1 MAAAGEATKQD
12 RGGCT
17 DVSAPSPKDESN
29 HQAPTSE
36 LDAGKTY
43 RVAVETNCGTFTIT
57 LDTKASPKTT
67 ASFVSL
73 ADDGYFDDTTFHR
86 IVPGFVIQGGD
97 PTGKGTGGPGYTT
110 VEPPPPE
117 HGVRPLRG
125 GDGEGGVRAAGRR
138 REPVLRRH
146 GTGRAA
152 SGGVRPAREG
162 DGWAGCRRP
171 DREAGRSEHRGADA
185 RGRDPEDVGRAHA
198 PDHRRRPRRR
208 RRHPVRF
215 SQTAAAA
222 GARAAT
228 RPRQR
233 GRRRARGH
241 RRLPGR
247 DGSADGQVLRVGAR
261 PRRVAAL
268 RARGA

>member
-1 MAAAGEATKQD
+1 MRSKRFASAATVLLAVLAASACGGSGGGSTKQS
-12 RGGCT
+12 GGCT

-110 VEPPPPE
+110 VEPPPPSTAYVHYVVAMAKAASE
-117 HGVRPLRG
+117 PPG
-125 GDGEGGVRAAGRR
+125 AAGSQFF
-138 REPVLRRH
+138 VV
-146 GTGRAA
+146 TGPDAQL
-152 SGGVRPAREG
+152 PAEYALLG
-162 DGWAGCRRP
+162 K
-171 DREAGRSEHRGADA
+171 
-185 RGRDPEDVGRAHA
+185 V
-198 PDHRRRPRRR
+198 
-208 RRHPVRF
+208 
-215 SQTAAAA
+215 T
-222 GARAAT
+222 
-228 RPRQR
+228 
-233 GRRRARGH
+233 
-241 RRLPGR
+241 
-247 DGSADGQVLRVGAR
+247 DGQTVVDRIGKLGDPTTEA
-261 PRRVAAL
+261 PT
-268 RARGA
+268 RAVVIQKMSVETG